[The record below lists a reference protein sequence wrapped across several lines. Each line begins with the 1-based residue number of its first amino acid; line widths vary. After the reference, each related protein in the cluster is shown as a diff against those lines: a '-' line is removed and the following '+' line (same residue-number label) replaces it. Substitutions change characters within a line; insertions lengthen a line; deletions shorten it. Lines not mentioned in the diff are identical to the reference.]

1 MLENQN
7 GDRADWIKAY
17 RPFFFENLSGITSVG
32 ANKVLLCDRNRGIL
46 TEVDLLSEIETFKK
60 KYNVNDFAGVDSICY
75 LDNFLYFVYK
85 NQIYKVEYYSQKDK
99 IEPDLITQI
108 FDYSSFTG
116 IAVDENKIIYLITEE
131 NNILVYNLDTQGI
144 ENIGTSPGIS
154 AVDDLC
160 YWQGNLFIVDS
171 KEQTVYVFNLEKRE
185 IIDEILTPF
194 ENPTG
199 ITVVYNEKVGRE
211 ILYVAY
217 SRPSFEV
224 YDTGDS
230 EFKLKIDT
238 AVRDNFI
245 YPLIYQSDRDRKAVR
260 SNGFLVEMSYVRK
273 LHALPEIAREYRK
286 IINLDWKISI
296 PMDSDRQKLLS
307 LQPIGNLPMRIEE
320 ITQEEN
326 RKVAVFP
333 IDEIDLATERRVFG
347 WKALIEVQSLKYLIK
362 EKEVRDISK
371 EELERY
377 SKYLQNEAQLDME
390 SPYVIKAA
398 KRAIKNV
405 PEEQQNNVLV
415 KAKAIRDYIYRK
427 VTYVMDAYNDGTEAV
442 LKSGQGSCGEYLNV
456 FLSLFRL
463 NNIPARKCGNY
474 KIPAYKMQPG
484 AKSVYLSPDF
494 NHVWLQFYVP
504 DLGWVPLESSAD
516 DEAASFRE
524 WAKRYFMALSWY
536 HVECRMGDYFEDV
549 FERRNEQPFFLS
561 PNDLSINDIKFK
573 VISELDI

>member
-7 GDRADWIKAY
+7 SACADWIKAY
-17 RPFFFENLSGITSVG
+17 RPFFFESLSGITSVG
-32 ANKVLLCDRNRGIL
+32 ANKVLLCDRDRGLL
-46 TEVDLLSEIETFKK
+46 TEVDILSEIETFQKQ
-60 KYNVNDFAGVDSICY
+60 YNVNDFARVDSICY
-75 LDNFLYFVYK
+75 LDTFLYFVYK
-85 NQIYKVEYYSQKDK
+85 NQIYKAEYYSQKDK
-99 IEPDLITQI
+99 LEPYLIAQLS
-108 FDYSSFTG
+108 DYYSFTG
-116 IAVDENKIIYLITEE
+116 IAIADDKIIYLITEDK
-131 NNILVYNLDTQGI
+131 NILSYNLETQ
-144 ENIGTSPGIS
+144 EVELIGTSPGIS
-154 AVDDLC
+154 LVDDLC
-160 YWQGNLFIVDS
+160 YWQGNLLIVDS
-171 KEQTVYVFNLEKRE
+171 QEQTVYVFSLEKRE

-199 ITVVYNEKVGRE
+199 ITVVYNEKIGRD

-238 AVRDNFI
+238 AIRDNFI
-245 YPLIYQSDRDRKAVR
+245 YPLVYKSDRDKKAVR

-273 LHALPEIAREYRK
+273 LHTLPEIAQEYRK
-286 IINLDWKISI
+286 VINLDWKISI
-296 PMDSDRQKLLS
+296 PMNSDRQKLLS

-320 ITQEEN
+320 IAQEEN
-326 RKVAVFP
+326 RKVAVFS

-347 WKALIEVQSLKYLIK
+347 WKALIELQSIKYLIK
-362 EKEVRDISK
+362 EEVRDISK

-377 SKYLQNEAQLDME
+377 SKYLQNEPQLDME

-405 PEEQQNNVLV
+405 PEEQQNNVV
-415 KAKAIRDYIYRK
+415 AKAKAIRDYIYRK

-442 LKSGQGSCGEYLNV
+442 LKSGKGSCGEYLNV

-463 NNIPARKCGNY
+463 NNIPARTCGNY

-484 AKSVYLSPDF
+484 TRSLFLSPDF
-494 NHVWLQFYVP
+494 NHVWLQFYIP

-516 DEAASFRE
+516 DEAASFRD

-536 HVECRMGDYFEDV
+536 HVECRMGDYFEEV

-573 VISELDI
+573 IISELDI